1 MLCRCFSYGISSKED
16 FKSLDLATGS
26 LELSSAQMDRF
37 RRSGQLGSLFR
48 QCLCPAV
55 TKYWRLGRRDGS
67 AGKGTFPQD
76 RGSSFDLQRPRGG
89 RNERT
94 LLICP
99 LASTHMVNHSVWVRV
114 CVCVYT
120 RIPGKKVV
128 QGEGT
133 FVYSECNW
141 SVEQN
146 NMNQPF
152 ASKHGDSLEG
162 LRSTVLVE

>member
-1 MLCRCFSYGISSKED
+1 MLCRCLSYGVSSKED

-55 TKYWRLGRRDGS
+55 TKYWRLGQRGGS
-67 AGKGTFPQD
+67 AGKGTFPQE

-99 LASTHMVNHSVWVRV
+99 LASTHMVNHSV
-114 CVCVYT
+114 
-120 RIPGKKVV
+120 
-128 QGEGT
+128 
-133 FVYSECNW
+133 
-141 SVEQN
+141 
-146 NMNQPF
+146 
-152 ASKHGDSLEG
+152 
-162 LRSTVLVE
+162 